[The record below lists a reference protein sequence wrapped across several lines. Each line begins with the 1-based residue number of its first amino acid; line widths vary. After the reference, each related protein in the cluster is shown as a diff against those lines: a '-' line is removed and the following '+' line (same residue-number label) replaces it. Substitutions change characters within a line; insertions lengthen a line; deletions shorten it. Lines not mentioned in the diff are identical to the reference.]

1 MYNQLILSNKNTNI
15 LSKYSYTTNDQPG
28 DYFLF
33 DIKLFNSKKKFKKFK
48 NFKKI
53 KNIKN
58 GFIIERNDN
67 INFQKYSKIKL
78 DILNITNLSQTHNIE
93 FLYNEKDYIYND
105 DFIYIEI
112 SNKFNKLVCFYNLK

>member
-112 SNKFNKLVCFYNLK
+112 SNKFNKLECFYNLK

>member
-1 MYNQLILSNKNTNI
+1 MYNQLILSNKNANI

-33 DIKLFNSKKKFKKFK
+33 DIKLFNSKKKFK

>member
-15 LSKYSYTTNDQPG
+15 SSKYSYTTNDQPG

-33 DIKLFNSKKKFKKFK
+33 DIKLFNYKKKFK

>member
-33 DIKLFNSKKKFKKFK
+33 DIKLFNSKKKFK

>member
-1 MYNQLILSNKNTNI
+1 MYNQLILSNKNANI

-33 DIKLFNSKKKFKKFK
+33 DIKLFNSKKKFK

-78 DILNITNLSQTHNIE
+78 DILNITNLTQTHTVE
-93 FLYNEKDYIYND
+93 FLFNEKDYIYND
-105 DFIYIEI
+105 DFIYIEL
-112 SNKFNKLVCFYNLK
+112 SKKFDKLICFYNFK

>member
-1 MYNQLILSNKNTNI
+1 MYNQLILSEKNTNNS
-15 LSKYSYTTNDQPG
+15 SKYLYTTNNQPG

-33 DIKLFNSKKKFKKFK
+33 DIKLFNSKKKFK

-78 DILNITNLSQTHNIE
+78 DILNINNLTQNHTVE
-93 FLYNEKDYIYND
+93 FLFNEKDYIYND
-105 DFIYIEI
+105 DFIYIEL

>member
-33 DIKLFNSKKKFKKFK
+33 DIKLFNSKKKFK

-105 DFIYIEI
+105 DFIYIEL
-112 SNKFNKLVCFYNLK
+112 SKKFDKLICFYNFK

>member
-15 LSKYSYTTNDQPG
+15 SSKYSYTTNDQPG

>member
-33 DIKLFNSKKKFKKFK
+33 DIKLFNSKKKFK

-112 SNKFNKLVCFYNLK
+112 SNKFNKLECFYNLK

>member
-33 DIKLFNSKKKFKKFK
+33 DIKLFNSKKKFK

-67 INFQKYSKIKL
+67 INFEKYSKIKL

-112 SNKFNKLVCFYNLK
+112 SNKFNKLECFYNLK

>member
-15 LSKYSYTTNDQPG
+15 SSKYSYTTNDQPG

-33 DIKLFNSKKKFKKFK
+33 DIKLFNSKKKFK

-93 FLYNEKDYIYND
+93 FLYNEKDYIYSD

-112 SNKFNKLVCFYNLK
+112 SNKFNKLECFYNLK